1 MEYIASV
8 QNQKVKE
15 WAKLHNRKEREKRG
29 SFLVEG
35 VHLVE
40 EALKTGKVESILLE
54 EGKNSPK
61 VEEAIL
67 DDVHVVRVSTAVMK
81 KIGDTE
87 TPQGIA
93 AIVKMEK
100 GQFTPREPFLLL
112 LLDRIQD
119 PGNLGTL
126 IRTADAAGFHG
137 VALGEGC
144 VDLYNGKAIRSSM
157 GSLFHLPVYQV
168 DAVSYLH
175 ELREKNPQVTIVGT
189 SLKESK
195 PYDQISYRDSTVMI
209 IGNEGSGVSPEL
221 LSLTDYNVIIPII
234 GKAESLNAGI
244 AGSIL
249 MYEAVRQRKLHE

>member
-1 MEYIASV
+1 MEFIASV
-8 QNQKVKE
+8 QNPKVKE
-15 WAKLHNRKEREKRG
+15 WAKLHNRKEREKQG
-29 SFLVEG
+29 CFLVEG

-40 EALKTGKVESILLE
+40 EALKTGRVERVLLQE
-54 EGKNSPK
+54 EKELPGEIKALLS
-61 VEEAIL
+61 
-67 DDVHVVRVSTAVMK
+67 DVHVVSVSTAVMK
-81 KIGDTE
+81 KIADTE
-87 TPQGIA
+87 TPQGMA

-100 GQFTPREPFLLL
+100 ERLIPQAPFLLL

-144 VDLYNGKAIRSSM
+144 VDPYNGKAIRASM
-157 GSLFHLPVYQV
+157 GSIFHLPVFQV
-168 DAVSYLH
+168 DSVQYLH
-175 ELREKNPQVTIVGT
+175 ELRDKGSQVTIVGT
-189 SLKESK
+189 SLKEAK
-195 PYDQISYRDSTVMI
+195 PYDEISYKDSIVLI

-221 LSLTDYNVIIPII
+221 LSLTDHNAIIPIY

-249 MYEAVRQRKLHE
+249 MYEAVRQRPK

>member
-1 MEYIASV
+1 MEYIASI
-8 QNQKVKE
+8 QNPKVKE
-15 WAKLHNRKEREKRG
+15 WAKLHSRKEREKKGR
-29 SFLVEG
+29 FLVEG

-40 EALKTGKVESILLE
+40 EALKSGNVEYLLLE
-54 EGKNSPK
+54 EGKEHPAGLIGIHEN
-61 VEEAIL
+61 I
-67 DDVHVVRVSTAVMK
+67 HVINVSKAVMK
-81 KIGDTE
+81 KIADTE

-93 AIVKMEK
+93 AIVKMKKEIFIP
-100 GQFTPREPFLLL
+100 QEPFLVL

-144 VDLYNGKAIRSSM
+144 VDPYNGKAIRASM

-168 DAVSYLH
+168 DGVHYLH
-175 ELREKNPQVTIVGT
+175 ELREKVPGVTIVGT

-195 PYDQISYRDSTVMI
+195 PYDQISYKGSTVVI

-221 LSLTDYNVIIPII
+221 LSLTDHNVIIPIY

-249 MYEAVRQRKLHE
+249 MYEAIRQRQ

>member
-8 QNQKVKE
+8 QNPKVKE
-15 WAKLHNRKEREKRG
+15 WAKLHSRKEREKKG
-29 SFLVEG
+29 CFIVEG
-35 VHLVE
+35 VRLVE
-40 EALKTGKVESILLE
+40 EALKTGNVEHILLE
-54 EGKNSPK
+54 EGKDLP
-61 VEEAIL
+61 EELKEIL
-67 DDVHVVRVSTAVMK
+67 DDGHVVRVSTAVME

-100 GQFTPREPFLLL
+100 EGYIPQEPFLLL

-144 VDLYNGKAIRSSM
+144 VDPYNGKAIRASM

-168 DAVSYLH
+168 VAENYLH
-175 ELREKNPQVTIVGT
+175 ELRQKVPHVSIVGT

-195 PYDQISYRDSTVMI
+195 PYDQISYKDSAVLI
-209 IGNEGSGVSPEL
+209 IGNEGSGVSPNL
-221 LSLTDYNVIIPII
+221 LSLTDHNVVIPIY

-249 MYEAVRQRKLHE
+249 MYEAVRQRKLHD